1 MTTSTIKKIVLAS
14 GNAGKVREI
23 NKLFIGSGIEVIP
36 QTELNVPEV
45 PETGTTFVEN
55 AIIKAR
61 HAAEVTGLPAISDDS
76 GIEVDALDSRPG
88 VYSAR
93 YAGENAIIKARHAA
107 EVTGLPAIS
116 DDSGIEVDAL
126 DSRPGVYSARY
137 AGENASDENNNNLML
152 KELQD
157 VPEVER
163 TARYQCLIVFMRS
176 HTDPVPIITQGS
188 WEGRILEAPQGDGG
202 FGYDPI
208 FYVPTHDCSGGE
220 LALDVKNTLSH
231 RAIALNAMLEEF
243 KKHNYL

>member
-1 MTTSTIKKIVLAS
+1 MITSTIKKIVLAS

-23 NKLFIGSGIEVIP
+23 NKLFVASGIEVIP
-36 QTELNVPEV
+36 QTDLNVPEV

-93 YAGENAIIKARHAA
+93 YAGK
-107 EVTGLPAIS
+107 
-116 DDSGIEVDAL
+116 
-126 DSRPGVYSARY
+126 
-137 AGENASDENNNNLML
+137 NASDEKNNNLML
-152 KELQD
+152 KELQG
-157 VPEVER
+157 VPETKR
-163 TARYQCLIVFMRS
+163 AARYQCLIVFMRS

>member
-1 MTTSTIKKIVLAS
+1 MITSTIKKIVLAS

-23 NKLFIGSGIEVIP
+23 NKLFVGSGIEVIP
-36 QTELNVPEV
+36 QTDLNVPEV

-93 YAGENAIIKARHAA
+93 YAGK
-107 EVTGLPAIS
+107 
-116 DDSGIEVDAL
+116 
-126 DSRPGVYSARY
+126 
-137 AGENASDENNNNLML
+137 NASDENNNNLML
-152 KELQD
+152 KELQGI
-157 VPEVER
+157 PEAKR

-208 FYVPTHDCSGGE
+208 FYVPTHNCSGGE

-231 RAIALNAMLEEF
+231 RAIALNAMFEEF

>member
-1 MTTSTIKKIVLAS
+1 MNPIKKIVLAS

-23 NKLFIGSGIEVIP
+23 NKLFAGSGIEIVP
-36 QTELNVPEV
+36 QTDLGVPDV

-61 HAAEVTGLPAISDDS
+61 HAAEFTGLPAISDDS

-93 YAGENAIIKARHAA
+93 YAG
-107 EVTGLPAIS
+107 P
-116 DDSGIEVDAL
+116 D
-126 DSRPGVYSARY
+126 
-137 AGENASDENNNNLML
+137 ASDEDNNNLML
-152 KELQD
+152 KELSGIA
-157 VPEVER
+157 EAER
-163 TARYQCLIVFMRS
+163 TARYQCIIVFMRS

-188 WEGRILEAPQGDGG
+188 WEGRILEAPQGEGG

-208 FYVPTHDCSGGE
+208 FFVPTHNCTGGE

-231 RAIALNAMLEEF
+231 RAIALNAMLDEF
-243 KKHNYL
+243 KKHKYI

>member
-1 MTTSTIKKIVLAS
+1 MNPIKKIVLAS

-23 NKLFIGSGIEVIP
+23 NKLFAGSGIEVIP
-36 QTELNVPEV
+36 QTDLDVPDV

-61 HAAEVTGLPAISDDS
+61 HAAEFTGLPAISDDS
-76 GIEVDALDSRPG
+76 GIEVDALDARPG

-93 YAGENAIIKARHAA
+93 YAGE
-107 EVTGLPAIS
+107 
-116 DDSGIEVDAL
+116 D
-126 DSRPGVYSARY
+126 
-137 AGENASDENNNNLML
+137 ASDEDNNNKILEGL
-152 KELQD
+152 KG
-157 VPEVER
+157 VPEAGR

-176 HTDPVPIITQGS
+176 HTDPVPILTQGS

-208 FYVPTHDCSGGE
+208 FYVPTHNCSGGE
-220 LALDVKNTLSH
+220 LPLDVKNTLSH

-243 KKHNYL
+243 KKHKYI